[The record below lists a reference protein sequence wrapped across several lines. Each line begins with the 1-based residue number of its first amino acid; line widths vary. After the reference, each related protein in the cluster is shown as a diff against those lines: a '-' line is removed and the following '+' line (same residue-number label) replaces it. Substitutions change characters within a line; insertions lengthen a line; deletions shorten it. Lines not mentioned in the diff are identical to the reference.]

1 MRIPTYFIS
10 CDWGTTNFRLR
21 LVETS
26 SLKVVQE
33 HKTKPGVRRVFEK
46 FSQQTILNQ
55 KDFFSNYLLAQL
67 QEFPK
72 EHQNHTIVIAGMAS
86 ANIGLEELPYADL
99 PINPLKNDLFS
110 KQISIKNDVEVIL
123 ISGVKSDA
131 GMMRGEEI
139 QAVGLSDLLAPHKAG
154 ILLLPGTHSKHIV
167 YENEMFTKLKTY
179 MTGEL
184 FEVLSNRSILKNSV
198 SKNNWSEKRKEA
210 FKKGVQL
217 GFDGH
222 LTSNLFSIRAQHI
235 INGAK
240 KKNNYYVLSGMLI
253 GEELSYLN
261 KTDKKVFLAAS
272 EPMLSMYELALENIL
287 EKNQLVKFNANDLE
301 IAFLKG
307 QKNILL
313 QYVK

>member
-1 MRIPTYFIS
+1 MSIPTYFIS

-21 LVETS
+21 LVETA
-26 SLKVVQE
+26 SLKVLQE
-33 HKTKPGVRRVFEK
+33 HKTKQGVRRVFDK
-46 FSQQTILNQ
+46 FTQQQTLNQ
-55 KDFFSNYLLAQL
+55 KDFFANYLLEQL

-72 EHQNHTIVIAGMAS
+72 EHQKHTIVIAGMAS
-86 ANIGLEELPYADL
+86 ANIGLQELPYADL
-99 PINPLKNDLFS
+99 PIHTLKNDLFF
-110 KQISIKNDVEVIL
+110 KHILLKNNTKVLL

-139 QAVGLSDLLAPHKAG
+139 QAIGLSDLLTSYKAG

-184 FEVLSNRSILKNSV
+184 FEVLSSRSILKNSV
-198 SKNNWSEKRKEA
+198 SKNSWSEKRKEA

-217 GFDGH
+217 GFDVH
-222 LTSNLFSIRAQHI
+222 LTANLFSIRAQHI

-261 KTDKKVFLAAS
+261 KTNKKVFLAAA

-287 EKNQLVKFNANDLE
+287 EQNQLVKFNANDLE
-301 IAFLKG
+301 KAFLKG

>member
-1 MRIPTYFIS
+1 
-10 CDWGTTNFRLR
+10 
-21 LVETS
+21 
-26 SLKVVQE
+26 
-33 HKTKPGVRRVFEK
+33 
-46 FSQQTILNQ
+46 
-55 KDFFSNYLLAQL
+55 
-67 QEFPK
+67 
-72 EHQNHTIVIAGMAS
+72 
-86 ANIGLEELPYADL
+86 
-99 PINPLKNDLFS
+99 
-110 KQISIKNDVEVIL
+110 
-123 ISGVKSDA
+123 
-131 GMMRGEEI
+131 
-139 QAVGLSDLLAPHKAG
+139 
-154 ILLLPGTHSKHIV
+154 
-167 YENEMFTKLKTY
+167 MFTKLKTY